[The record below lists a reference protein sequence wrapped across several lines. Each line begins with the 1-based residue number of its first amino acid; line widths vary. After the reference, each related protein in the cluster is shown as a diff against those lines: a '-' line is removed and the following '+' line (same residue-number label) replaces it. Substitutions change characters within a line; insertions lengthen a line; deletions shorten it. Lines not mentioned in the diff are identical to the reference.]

1 MARRPEHSFMQQS
14 LVASFMEQDENLS
27 VLGKSKI
34 NASRIG
40 GQAKFDLT
48 KPDMSIR
55 GNATGDLFLLCLNEF
70 DFTLN
75 FHFFVCCAKG
85 QKISKGFVFPE
96 FWFKVGEKNN
106 GALL

>member
-34 NASRIG
+34 NASKIG

-55 GNATGDLFLLCLNEF
+55 GNATGDLFFLCLNEYG
-70 DFTLN
+70 FTL
-75 FHFFVCCAKG
+75 KG
-85 QKISKGFVFPE
+85 LSSKPSGNCIVAPNLCF
-96 FWFKVGEKNN
+96 
-106 GALL
+106 LS

>member
-55 GNATGDLFLLCLNEF
+55 GNATGDLFFLCLNEF
-70 DFTLN
+70 DFTLK
-75 FHFFVCCAKG
+75 FQFFCVFIG
-85 QKISKGFVFPE
+85 QKISKGFVFLNSGQ
-96 FWFKVGEKNN
+96 K
-106 GALL
+106 

>member
-55 GNATGDLFLLCLNEF
+55 GNATGDLFLLCLNLIF
-70 DFTLN
+70 LLDLTT
-75 FHFFVCCAKG
+75 KG
-85 QKISKGFVFPE
+85 GIWIVRF
-96 FWFKVGEKNN
+96 
-106 GALL
+106 LIL

>member
-34 NASRIG
+34 NASKIG

-70 DFTLN
+70 DSKL
-75 FHFFVCCAKG
+75 KG
-85 QKISKGFVFPE
+85 LS
-96 FWFKVGEKNN
+96 FKPSGNYIV
-106 GALL
+106 APIFCLLIDSSYFDELCKV

>member
-55 GNATGDLFLLCLNEF
+55 GNATGDLFLLCLKK
-70 DFTLN
+70 LSHLSN
-75 FHFFVCCAKG
+75 F
-85 QKISKGFVFPE
+85 ILLVF
-96 FWFKVGEKNN
+96 
-106 GALL
+106 

>member
-55 GNATGDLFLLCLNEF
+55 GNATGDLFLLCPNEF
-70 DFTLN
+70 DFTLK
-75 FHFFVCCAKG
+75 FIFFCVVLKVR
-85 QKISKGFVFPE
+85 KYSKDLVFLNSGPSLKKSSS
-96 FWFKVGEKNN
+96 WI
-106 GALL
+106 